1 MLPKPVAFSIGPV
14 HYLPIITTAIAAV
27 FCTQLLRRYYSR
39 RSSIYLLWWS
49 AGVLTYGL
57 GTALE
62 SVITLFGNSVALN
75 KSWYIA
81 GALLGAYP
89 LAQGSVFLLLRP
101 RVAVVLTV
109 VTLPLVFAL
118 SALVVLSPVL
128 PEVMESHRPSGA
140 ILQWQWI
147 RHMTPLVNLYAAGFL
162 IGGAILSASR
172 YAAMRGP
179 GDGSR
184 AVGNSLIAC
193 GAILPGI
200 GGGMAKAGMV
210 EALYVAELVGL
221 VLIWAGYLTCV
232 RAPRLEL
239 SQSDNDVVAA
249 VTKT

>member
-1 MLPKPVAFSIGPV
+1 MLPKPVAFPVGLV

-27 FCTQLLRRYYSR
+27 FCAQLLRRYDSR

-62 SVITLFGNSVALN
+62 SAITLFGNSVALN
-75 KSWYIA
+75 ESWYIA

-89 LAQGSVFLLLRP
+89 LAQGSVFLLLKP
-101 RVAVVLTV
+101 RVAALLTV
-109 VTLPLVFAL
+109 VTLPLVFVL

-128 PEVMESHRPSGA
+128 PEAMESHRPSGA

-147 RHMTPLVNLYAAGFL
+147 RLMTPLVNLYAACFL

-184 AVGNSLIAC
+184 AVGNCLIAC

-221 VLIWAGYLTCV
+221 VLIWAGYMTCV
-232 RAPRLEL
+232 RAPRLER
-239 SQSDNDVVAA
+239 SQSDNNVVN
-249 VTKT
+249 